1 MISVTEAKK
10 LIRANA
16 KALTPVTIPLQEATG
31 RVLAAGVS
39 ANTDIPAFDQSA
51 MDGYALSF
59 AGYELHKTLT
69 VQGEVPAGAPES
81 SRLQPNQAM
90 RIFTG
95 APVPA
100 GADTVVMQE
109 KVEAVNEQLTILD
122 EQLKAG
128 SNVRLKGSEI
138 KAGELVLPK
147 GQRLTPAAVGF
158 LATTGVPEVTVYP
171 TPVMSI
177 IVTGNELQAPGR
189 PLQFGQVYECNSFQ
203 LRAALQGLQ
212 IENVPVFE
220 AKDDPQTVKHT
231 LQNAL
236 DNSDVVLL
244 TGGVSVGNYDFVPE
258 AAAACGVTT
267 LFHKL
272 KQRPGKPLFVGIK
285 GNKWVFGLPGNPS
298 SVLTCFYEYVVPAL
312 EQLMQLPPVLKT
324 IKATISKPYSKNAVL
339 TFFLK
344 GYYDGQTVAPLEA
357 QESYRLRSFAMA
369 NCLLCLPEEKMEFAE
384 GEEVE
389 VHLLP
394 EF

>member
-1 MISVTEAKK
+1 M
-10 LIRANA
+10 IRANA
-16 KALTPVTIPLQEATG
+16 TPLTPVTIPLQQAAG
-31 RVLAAGVS
+31 RVLAADVF
-39 ANTDIPAFDQSA
+39 AVTDIPAFDQSA

-59 AGYELHKTLT
+59 AGFELHTTLT
-69 VQGEVPAGAPES
+69 IHGEVPAGAPELS
-81 SRLQPNQAM
+81 LLQPNQAM

-95 APVPA
+95 APTPT

-109 KVEAVNEQLTILD
+109 KVQVNNNQLYILD
-122 EQLKAG
+122 DQLKAG
-128 SNVRLKGSEI
+128 NNVRIKGSEI

-147 GQRLTPAAVGF
+147 GQKLTPAAVGF
-158 LATTGVPEVTVYP
+158 LATTGVAEVTVYP

-177 IVTGNELQAPGR
+177 IVTGNELQQPGKT
-189 PLQFGQVYECNSFQ
+189 LQYGQVYECNSFQ
-203 LRAALQGLQ
+203 LRAALQSLQ
-212 IENVPVFE
+212 IEEVPLFE
-220 AKDDPQTVKHT
+220 AKDDPQVVKDT
-231 LQNAL
+231 LQYAL

-272 KQRPGKPLFVGIK
+272 KQRPGKPLFVGRK

-298 SVLTCFYEYVVPAL
+298 SVLTCFYEYVITAL
-312 EQLMQLPPVLKT
+312 EELMQIPPVLKT
-324 IKATISKPYSKNAVL
+324 IQVPLSKTYSKNALL

-344 GYYDGQTVAPLEA
+344 GYYDGQTVVPLDS

-369 NCLLCLPEEKMEFAE
+369 NCLVCLPEEKMEFPE
-384 GEEVE
+384 GELVV

-394 EF
+394 E

>member
-1 MISVTEAKK
+1 MISVIEAKNM
-10 LIRANA
+10 IRANA
-16 KALTPVTIPLQEATG
+16 TALTPVTVPLQQAAG
-31 RVLAAGVS
+31 LILAADVF
-39 ANTDIPAFDQSA
+39 AVADIPAFDQSA

-59 AGYELHKTLT
+59 AGFELHKTLAIH
-69 VQGEVPAGAPES
+69 GEVPAGAPDLS
-81 SRLQPNQAM
+81 LLQPNQAM

-95 APVPA
+95 APVPT

-109 KVEAVNEQLTILD
+109 KVQVNNGQLNILD
-122 EQLKAG
+122 DQLITG

-138 KAGELVLPK
+138 KAGELVLSK
-147 GQRLTPAAVGF
+147 GKKLTPAAVGF
-158 LATTGVPEVTVYP
+158 LATTGVAEVLVFP

-177 IVTGNELQAPGR
+177 IVTGNELQQPGKT
-189 PLQFGQVYECNSFQ
+189 LLHGQVYECNSFQ

-212 IENVPVFE
+212 IEEVPLFE
-220 AKDDPQTVKHT
+220 AKDDPQVVKDT
-231 LQNAL
+231 LQYAL

-272 KQRPGKPLFVGIK
+272 KQRPGKPLYVGRK

-298 SVLTCFYEYVVPAL
+298 SVLTCFYEYVVTAL
-312 EQLMQLPPVLKT
+312 EQLMQVSPVLKT
-324 IKATISKPYSKNAVL
+324 IQVPLSKPYSKNATL

-344 GYYDGQTVAPLEA
+344 GYYDGQTVVPLDS

-369 NCLLCLPEEKMEFAE
+369 NCLLCLPEEKMEFSE
-384 GEEVE
+384 GDLVE
-389 VHLLP
+389 VHILP
-394 EF
+394 E

>member
-1 MISVTEAKK
+1 MISVTEAKNK
-10 LIRANA
+10 IRANA
-16 KALTPVTIPLQEATG
+16 KALAPVTIPLQQAAG
-31 RVLAAGVS
+31 RVLAADVF
-39 ANTDIPAFDQSA
+39 ALTDIPAFNQSA

-59 AGYELHKTLT
+59 TGLQLHKTLT
-69 VQGEVPAGAPES
+69 IQGEVPAGAPE
-81 SRLQPNQAM
+81 LFLLEGNQAM

-95 APVPA
+95 AAVPA

-109 KVEAVNEQLTILD
+109 KVQANNGQLHILD
-122 EQLKAG
+122 EQLNAG
-128 SNVRLKGSEI
+128 NNVRLKGSEI
-138 KAGELVLPK
+138 KAGELVLSK

-158 LATTGVPEVTVYP
+158 LATTGVAEVSVFP
-171 TPVMSI
+171 VPVMSI
-177 IVTGNELQAPGR
+177 IVTGNELQQPGK
-189 PLQFGQVYECNSFQ
+189 PLLHGQVYECNSFQ

-212 IENVPVFE
+212 IEDVPVFE
-220 AKDDPQTVKHT
+220 AKDDPQTVKDI
-231 LQNAL
+231 LENAL

-272 KQRPGKPLFVGIK
+272 KQRPGKPLFVGK
-285 GNKWVFGLPGNPS
+285 KENKWVFGLPGNPS
-298 SVLTCFYEYVVPAL
+298 SVLTCFYEYVIPAL
-312 EQLMQLPPVLKT
+312 EELMQLKPVLKT
-324 IKATISKPYSKNAVL
+324 IYAPLAKAYSKTAVL

-344 GYYDGQTVAPLEA
+344 GYYDGQTVVPLDA

-369 NCLLCLPEEKMEFAE
+369 NCLLCLPEEKMDYQE

-394 EF
+394 

>member
-1 MISVTEAKK
+1 MISVTEAKHT
-10 LIRANA
+10 IRANA
-16 KALTPVTIPLQEATG
+16 KALTPVTIPLQQAVG
-31 RVLAAGVS
+31 RVLAADVF
-39 ANTDIPAFDQSA
+39 AQTDIPAFDQSA

-59 AGYELHKTLT
+59 AGFQLHKNLT
-69 VQGEVPAGAPES
+69 IQGEVPAGAPELF
-81 SRLQPNQAM
+81 RLEPNQAM

-109 KVEAVNEQLTILD
+109 KVQVQAGKLIIQD
-122 EQLKAG
+122 EQLRAG
-128 SNVRLKGSEI
+128 LNVRPKGSEI
-138 KAGELVLPK
+138 KAGELALTK
-147 GQRLTPAAVGF
+147 GQQLTPAAVGF
-158 LATTGVPEVTVYP
+158 LATTGVSEVPVYP

-177 IVTGNELQAPGR
+177 IVTGNELQQPGKA
-189 PLQFGQVYECNSFQ
+189 LLHGQVYECNSYQ
-203 LRAALQGLQ
+203 LRAALQLLQ
-212 IENVPVFE
+212 IDNVPMFE
-220 AKDDPQTVKHT
+220 AKDDPQTLQGI

-272 KQRPGKPLFVGIK
+272 KQRPGKPLYVGQK

-298 SVLTCFYEYVVPAL
+298 SVLTCFYEYVITAL
-312 EQLMQLPPVLKT
+312 EQLMQLKPVLKT
-324 IKATISKPYSKNAVL
+324 IKAPLAKSYSKTAVL

-344 GYYDGQTVAPLEA
+344 GYYDGQTVVPLDA

-389 VHLLP
+389 VHLIP
-394 EF
+394 

>member
-1 MISVTEAKK
+1 M
-10 LIRANA
+10 IRANA
-16 KALTPVTIPLQEATG
+16 TALAPATIPLEQAVG
-31 RVLAAGVS
+31 RVLAADVF
-39 ANTDIPAFDQSA
+39 AQTDIPAFDQSA
-51 MDGYALSF
+51 MDGYAFSF
-59 AGYELHKTLT
+59 AGLQLHNTLT
-69 VQGEVPAGAPES
+69 IQGEVPAGA
-81 SRLQPNQAM
+81 RQQFTLQASQAM

-109 KVEAVNEQLTILD
+109 KVQAENGKLIIQD

-128 SNVRLKGSEI
+128 LNVRPKGSEI
-138 KAGELVLPK
+138 KAGELALTK
-147 GQRLTPAAVGF
+147 GQQLTPAAVGF
-158 LATTGVPEVTVYP
+158 LATTGISEVPVYP
-171 TPVMSI
+171 TPIMSI
-177 IVTGNELQAPGR
+177 IVTGNELQQPGKA
-189 PLQFGQVYECNSFQ
+189 LLHGQVYECNSYQ
-203 LRAALQGLQ
+203 LRAALQLLQ
-212 IENVPVFE
+212 IDDVPVFE
-220 AKDDPQTVKHT
+220 AKDDPQTLKDI

-272 KQRPGKPLFVGIK
+272 KQRPGKPLFVGQK

-298 SVLTCFYEYVVPAL
+298 SVLTCFYEYVITAL
-312 EQLMQLPPVLKT
+312 EQLMQLKPVLKT
-324 IKATISKPYSKNAVL
+324 IKAPLAKAYAKTAAL

-344 GYYDGQTVAPLEA
+344 GYYDGQTVVPLDA

-369 NCLLCLPEEKMEFAE
+369 NCLLCLPEEKMEYE
-384 GEEVE
+384 VGEEVE

-394 EF
+394 M